1 MAALASKTYNKMKR
15 YRVISIDL
23 DTRAFHLSEVINESW
38 EEKVKEDHKERKKQ
52 ITKGLISALDEFQS
66 DIKIQNFIE
75 LGDKQPSVLAF
86 HNRFFEQ
93 IRIAFFMGAYYPALT
108 GACALGERILNHLI
122 LILRDDFKETDDY
135 KKVYRKNQF
144 DDWKLLIRVLDSWGV
159 LLPKVVESFEKLH
172 GIRNDA
178 IHFRPETDRND
189 RPLSLSAIKILSDI
203 ISEQFPVTGIQPW
216 FFSVPGESYI
226 KEEWRNTP
234 FVQKVYIP
242 NSVLVGPYHVVESI
256 RPEWKIRDDYKYG
269 NKKVTDDEFIAFRQG
284 FKKNG
289 QKIPSR
295 PPP

>member
-1 MAALASKTYNKMKR
+1 MKR
-15 YRVISIDL
+15 YRVISTDL
-23 DTRAFHLSEVINESW
+23 DTRAFFLSQEIKEGW
-38 EEKVKEDHKERKKQ
+38 KDKVKEVNKEAKEQ
-52 ITKGLISALDEFQS
+52 ITKGLISALGEFQS

-75 LGDKQPSVLAF
+75 LGDKPPSVLTF
-86 HNRFFEQ
+86 HNKFFEQ
-93 IRIAFFMGAYYPALT
+93 IRIAFVMGAYYPALT

-189 RPLSLSAIKILSDI
+189 RPLSLSAIKTLSEI
-203 ISEQFPVTGIQPW
+203 ISEQFPVTGVQSW
-216 FFSVPGESYI
+216 FFSVLGESYI

-234 FVQKVYIP
+234 FVKKVYIP
-242 NSVLVGPYHVVESI
+242 NSDLVGPYYVVESI
-256 RPEWKIRDDYKYG
+256 RLGWKIRDDYNYG

-289 QKIPSR
+289 QKIPTC
-295 PPP
+295 PP